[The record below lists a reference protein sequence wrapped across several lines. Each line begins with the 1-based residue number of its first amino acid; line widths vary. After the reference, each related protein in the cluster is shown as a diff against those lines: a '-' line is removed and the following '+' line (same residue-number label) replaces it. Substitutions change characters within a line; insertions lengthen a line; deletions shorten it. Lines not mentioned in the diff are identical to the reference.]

1 MTTARMLATRHLSLL
16 VFDHRMDLR
25 NRPLL
30 CMSTG
35 SPKVLGDPARVLSRL
50 RPLARGQRGGGPR
63 TYPGPVHCLG
73 RPLVVCSVRLSGV
86 PSPPH
91 AARVV
96 CAFVCFI
103 KGIQCFRNFSISN
116 DLFTAYPRRHQTLC

>member
-63 TYPGPVHCLG
+63 TYPGPVHRLG
-73 RPLVVCSVRLSGV
+73 RPLVVSCFRLSGGPGAAEGLGSGGSV
-86 PSPPH
+86 PGGRRLGPGQ
-91 AARVV
+91 ARP
-96 CAFVCFI
+96 
-103 KGIQCFRNFSISN
+103 
-116 DLFTAYPRRHQTLC
+116 LTTRR